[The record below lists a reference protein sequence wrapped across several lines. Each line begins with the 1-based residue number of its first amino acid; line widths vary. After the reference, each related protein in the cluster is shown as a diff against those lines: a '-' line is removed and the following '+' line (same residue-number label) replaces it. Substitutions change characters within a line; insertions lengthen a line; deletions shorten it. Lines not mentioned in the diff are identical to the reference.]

1 MGKFFKI
8 AKRVSREDQPY
19 PKDVHHTPSPH
30 VFWKTLMP
38 RIGFS
43 DWGSDAVKTK
53 GMGAAVE
60 RVLPF
65 GKSGRHWPLKKTEEL
80 KKVPGVKGVIQRTL
94 PGGKSGFEVHEKLSS
109 LGGGRYKSRR
119 KPVPSPK
126 APPIPKAK
134 ASIKASPVSY
144 KPLTTRSGSSLSK
157 KAAVRL
163 HDWDYF
169 KYLLKHKANM
179 LGPGRDIG
187 VKTKT
192 LLMHDMDKF
201 APNRFRQYS
210 DWFFGPEGLK
220 GTQNPELKARWRKT
234 VDEHYA
240 NNLHHAHKVGK
251 EQPIDNQLEA
261 LVDWYSVNKSNN
273 ATTLRFFDW

>member
-65 GKSGRHWPLKKTEEL
+65 GKSGRHWPLKKNEEL
-80 KKVPGVKGVIQRTL
+80 KKVTGIKGAIQRTL
-94 PGGKSGFEVHEKLSS
+94 PGGKSGFEVHEKVGS
-109 LGGGRYKSRR
+109 LGRKT
-119 KPVPSPK
+119 KPVSSPK
-126 APPIPKAK
+126 APPIPKAPVN
-134 ASIKASPVSY
+134 IKASRMSI
-144 KPLTTRSGSSLSK
+144 KPLTTKSKSGLNK
-157 KAAVRL
+157 KAAIRL
-163 HDWDYF
+163 HDWDYL
-169 KYLLKHKANM
+169 KYLLSHKANM
-179 LGPGRDIG
+179 WGPGRDIG
-187 VKTKT
+187 VSRKT

-201 APNRFRQYS
+201 QPNRFRQYS
-210 DWFFGPEGLK
+210 DWFFGPEGVK
-220 GTQNPELKARWRKT
+220 GTKNPELKKRWRQT

-240 NNLHHAHKVGK
+240 NNLHHAHKLDK
-251 EQPIDNQLEA
+251 EQPLENQLEA
-261 LVDWYSVNKSNN
+261 LVDWYSVTKSTGK
-273 ATTLRFFDW
+273 TTLRFFDW